1 MILYHKLL
9 FLTATIGIIRRNTV
23 LICRHRIGKTTEHVS
38 SCHFFDIMALLYQI
52 NCP

>member
-38 SCHFFDIMALLYQI
+38 SSGFIAVSSAGISMI
-52 NCP
+52 GS